1 MAEISKGRIVL
12 YTFRAISL
20 GNCKH
25 DLILALMDN
34 GACSKTNKGLKL
46 RLSVEMASSI
56 AINFSSND
64 GIYHYNLHVIFT
76 NEKSCSVKV

>member
-1 MAEISKGRIVL
+1 
-12 YTFRAISL
+12 
-20 GNCKH
+20 
-25 DLILALMDN
+25 MDN